1 MAVKDVRNYYYTMLA
16 QYLEEKQNL
25 EDFAE
30 ALKNG
35 QITEDQMQEVM
46 STVADLE
53 ANYHRL
59 SYIMYLLDMPNR
71 PEKKPGYIRQQKV
84 ILDALKARGADI
96 DSVKAENMEALALFK
111 TELSKLR
118 EQNLA

>member
-1 MAVKDVRNYYYTMLA
+1 MLA

-71 PEKKPGYIRQQKV
+71 PEKKPGYTRQQKV

-96 DSVKAENMEALALFK
+96 DSVKAENLEALALFK
-111 TELSKLR
+111 TELNKLR
-118 EQNLA
+118 EQNSV